1 MWFDNVKAVQVTEQN
16 VEQVSKWIGG
26 ETVVMY
32 GLNGQ
37 KTKQIIAQTP
47 RGDVLICQGDWVGQ
61 DAGARAAGANRFRV
75 IRIDS
80 VNLDDMVD
88 YDEGAALV
96 KMTKKS
102 PKPKPGPR
110 R

>member
-16 VEQVSKWIGG
+16 VERVSKWIGAR
-26 ETVVMY
+26 TVVMY
-32 GLNGQ
+32 GPNGG

-47 RGDVLICQGDWVGQ
+47 RGDVMICQGDWVGQ

-88 YDEGAALV
+88 YDEDAALV

>member
-16 VEQVSKWIGG
+16 VERVSKWIGAR
-26 ETVVMY
+26 TVVMY
-32 GLNGQ
+32 GPNGG
-37 KTKQIIAQTP
+37 KIKQIIAQTP
-47 RGDVLICQGDWVGQ
+47 RGDVMICQGDWVGQ
-61 DAGARAAGANRFRV
+61 DAGARATGANRFRV

-88 YDEGAALV
+88 YDEDAALV
-96 KMTKKS
+96 KMTTKS